1 MLGSFQSHF
10 WSRTKAVRLQPWSL
24 DRNWDRTEGE
34 RLLKARDFAAAEIHL
49 TRAAVD
55 GEKRGH
61 SAPKR
66 IQVRL
71 LLADAQRKQFH
82 GLHQDAKPE
91 KLAAAELTVRSAIE
105 LAART
110 NDRAA
115 YMRCLDALA
124 DIFGDQGNFAA
135 VEKVTRD
142 ALEIESTLPHPD
154 PLRMARR
161 VHRLGMTHHQAGR
174 IDEAIPMLE
183 KAVAMHEETFGP
195 DHLETGNQLTALGA
209 VYRAQGNHAEAQRC
223 LRRALKIHEKTQ
235 GVQSVEAVQ
244 DLHHLAGLLEESGDL
259 EGAAGLYE
267 RTLVF
272 KQREIGGNIDDLA
285 ELQMGMATL
294 YVNWQNYSR
303 ARELLLEC
311 VATFKRKGG
320 ARLAVG
326 YETLGYVE
334 ECSGRYAESAGELQL
349 AAKVWETLL
358 PERLPELVRCL
369 EHRAD
374 LLDLLRRKGDA
385 DRLRERIATLTPQLE
400 VELAAASSTT

>member
-1 MLGSFQSHF
+1 MLGTFQAHF
-10 WSRTKAVRLQPWSL
+10 WSGTKAVRLQPWSL
-24 DRNWDRTEGE
+24 DRNRDRTEGE

-55 GEKRGH
+55 AEKRGH

-66 IQVRL
+66 IHVRL

-82 GLHQDAKPE
+82 GPQETNPD

-110 NDRAA
+110 NDRVA
-115 YMRCLDALA
+115 YMQCLDALA
-124 DIFGDQGNFAA
+124 DIFGDQCNFAA

-142 ALEIESTLPHPD
+142 ALEIESALPHPE

-161 VHRLGMTHHQAGR
+161 VHRLGMVHHQAGR
-174 IDEAIPMLE
+174 ISEAIPMLE
-183 KAVAMHEETFGP
+183 KAVAIHEQTFGP
-195 DHLETGNQLTALGA
+195 DHLETGNQLTELGA
-209 VYRAQGNHAEAQRC
+209 VYRAQGNHEEAQRC
-223 LRRALKIHEKTQ
+223 LRRALKIHETTR
-235 GVQSVEAVQ
+235 GVQSTEAIQ
-244 DLHHLAGLLEESGDL
+244 DLHHLAGSIEESGDL
-259 EGAAGLYE
+259 GGAAALYE
-267 RTLVF
+267 RVLLF
-272 KQREIGGNIDDLA
+272 KNRAIGGNIDELA

-311 VATFKRKGG
+311 VATFRRKGG
-320 ARLAVG
+320 VRLAVG

-334 ECSGRYAESAGELQL
+334 ECSGRYAEASGELQL

-358 PERLPELVRCL
+358 PERLPELLRCL
-369 EHRAD
+369 GHRAD
-374 LLDLLRRKGDA
+374 LLELLRRKADA
-385 DRLRERIATLTPQLE
+385 ARLRERIAMLTSQLE
-400 VELAAASSTT
+400 GELAAAAG

>member
-1 MLGSFQSHF
+1 MLGSLPSTF
-10 WSRTKAVRLQPWSL
+10 WSGTKARRLQPWSL
-24 DRNWDRTEGE
+24 DRSWDRTEGE
-34 RLLKARDFAAAEIHL
+34 RLLKSRNFAAAEVHL
-49 TRAAVD
+49 VRAAVD
-55 GEKRGH
+55 AEKRGH

-71 LLADAQRKQFH
+71 LLADAQRKQFR
-82 GLHQDAKPE
+82 GLHEECNPD
-91 KLAAAELTVRSAIE
+91 KLAAAEMTVRSAIE

-110 NDRAA
+110 NDRVA

-142 ALEIESTLPHPD
+142 ALEIESKLPHPE

-161 VHRLGMTHHQAGR
+161 VHRLGMMHQQAGR

-183 KAVAMHEETFGP
+183 KAVAMYEQSYGP
-195 DHLETGNQLTALGA
+195 DHLETASQLTALGA
-209 VYRAQGNHAEAQRC
+209 VYRAQGNHEEAQKH
-223 LRRALKIHEKTQ
+223 LRRALKIHEKTR
-235 GVQSVEAVQ
+235 GVDSPEAIQ
-244 DLHHLAGLLEESGDL
+244 DLHHLAGSLEESGDL
-259 EGAAGLYE
+259 GGAAAQYE
-267 RTLVF
+267 RALLF
-272 KQREIGGNIDDLA
+272 KHRVIGGNIEELA

-311 VATFKRKGG
+311 VAGFRRKGG

-334 ECSGRYAESAGELQL
+334 ECSGRYAEAVGELQM
-349 AAKVWETLL
+349 AAKAWETLM
-358 PERLPELVRCL
+358 PERLPELLRCL

-374 LLDLLRRKGDA
+374 LLELLRRKGEA
-385 DRLRERIATLTPQLE
+385 ERLRERIATLAPRLE
-400 VELAAASSTT
+400 GELAAAV

>member
-1 MLGSFQSHF
+1 M
-10 WSRTKAVRLQPWSL
+10 RLRPWSL

-34 RLLKARDFAAAEIHL
+34 RLLKARDFAGAEIHL
-49 TRAAVD
+49 SRAAVD
-55 GEKRGH
+55 AEKRGH

-82 GLHQDAKPE
+82 GLHQDTNPD

-105 LAART
+105 LAAGT
-110 NDRAA
+110 NDRVA

-142 ALEIESTLPHPD
+142 ALEIESALPHPE

-161 VHRLGMTHHQAGR
+161 VHRLGMTHQQAGR
-174 IDEAIPMLE
+174 IDEAISMLE
-183 KAVAMHEETFGP
+183 KAVAMYEQTFGP

-209 VYRAQGNHAEAQRC
+209 AYRAQGKHEEAQKC
-223 LRRALKIHEKTQ
+223 LRRALKIHERTQ
-235 GVQSVEAVQ
+235 GVQSAEAIQ
-244 DLHHLAGLLEESGDL
+244 DLQYLAGSLEESGDL
-259 EGAAGLYE
+259 GGAAAQYE
-267 RTLVF
+267 RALLF
-272 KQREIGGNIDDLA
+272 EQRVIGGNIDELA

-320 ARLAVG
+320 VRLAVG

-334 ECSGRYAESAGELQL
+334 ECSGRYAEAVGELQL
-349 AAKVWETLL
+349 AAKVWETLM
-358 PERLPELVRCL
+358 PERLPELLRCL
-369 EHRAD
+369 GHRAD
-374 LLDLLRRKGDA
+374 LLELLRRKGDA
-385 DRLRERIATLTPQLE
+385 ERLRERIAILTPQLE
-400 VELAAASSTT
+400 SEFAAAR

>member
-1 MLGSFQSHF
+1 MLGSFQSHL
-10 WSRTKAVRLQPWSL
+10 WSRAKAAPLQPWSL

-34 RLLKARDFAAAEIHL
+34 RLLKSRDFAAAEIHL

-55 GEKRGH
+55 ADMRGH
-61 SAPKR
+61 SVPKR

-82 GLHQDAKPE
+82 GRYQDTNPD

-105 LAART
+105 MAART
-110 NDRAA
+110 SDRVA
-115 YMRCLDALA
+115 YMQCLDALA
-124 DIFGDQGNFAA
+124 DIFADQANFAA

-142 ALEIESTLPHPD
+142 ALDIESAMPHPE

-161 VHRLGMTHHQAGR
+161 VHRLGMVHQQAGR
-174 IDEAIPMLE
+174 SDEAIQMLE
-183 KAVAMHEETFGP
+183 KAVAIHEQTYGP
-195 DHLETGNQLTALGA
+195 DHLETANQLTALGA
-209 VYRAQGNHAEAQRC
+209 VYRAQGSHADAQKC
-223 LRRALKIHEKTQ
+223 LRRALKIHERTARAH
-235 GVQSVEAVQ
+235 SPEAVQ
-244 DLHHLAGLLEESGDL
+244 DLHHLAGSLEESGDIG
-259 EGAAGLYE
+259 GAAAQYE
-267 RTLVF
+267 RALVS
-272 KQREIGGNIDDLA
+272 KHRVIGGNLEEEA

-311 VATFKRKGG
+311 VGTFRRTGG
-320 ARLAVG
+320 VRLAVG

-334 ECSGRYAESAGELQL
+334 ECTGRYTEAVRELQL

-358 PERLPELVRCL
+358 PERLSELLRCL

-374 LLDLLRRKGDA
+374 LLELLRRKSDA
-385 DRLRERIATLTPQLE
+385 ERVRERIAILKPQLVDE
-400 VELAAASSTT
+400 IAAAG

>member
-10 WSRTKAVRLQPWSL
+10 WSGTKAVRLQPWSL

-34 RLLKARDFAAAEIHL
+34 RLLKVREYASAETHL

-82 GLHQDAKPE
+82 GPHQNANTD

-110 NDRAA
+110 NDRVA

-124 DIFGDQGNFAA
+124 DIFWDQGNFAA
-135 VEKVTRD
+135 AEKVTRD
-142 ALEIESTLPHPD
+142 AIEIESALPHPE

-161 VHRLGMTHHQAGR
+161 VYRLGMTHHHAGR

-183 KAVAMHEETFGP
+183 KAVAMYEGTFGP

-209 VYRAQGNHAEAQRC
+209 VYRAQGNREEAQRC
-223 LRRALKIHEKTQ
+223 LRRALKIHQTTQ
-235 GVQSVEAVQ
+235 GAQSAEAIE

-259 EGAAGLYE
+259 EGAAGIYE
-267 RTLVF
+267 RTLLF
-272 KQREIGGNIDDLA
+272 KHREIGGNIDEVA

-294 YVNWQNYSR
+294 YINWQNYSR

-320 ARLAVG
+320 TRFAVG

-334 ECSGRYAESAGELQL
+334 ECSGRYTESAAELQR

-358 PERLPELVRCL
+358 PERLPELLRCL

-374 LLDLLRRKGDA
+374 LLELLRRKGEA
-385 DRLRERIATLTPQLE
+385 ERLRERIATLRQPE
-400 VELAAASSTT
+400 GELAAAGPG

>member
-1 MLGSFQSHF
+1 MLASLQSNF
-10 WSRTKAVRLQPWSL
+10 WCATKARRLQPWSL

-34 RLLKARDFAAAEIHL
+34 RLLKSRDFAAAEIHL
-49 TRAAVD
+49 VRAAVD
-55 GEKRGH
+55 AEKRGH

-71 LLADAQRKQFH
+71 LLADAQRKQFR
-82 GLHQDAKPE
+82 GLHAESNPD
-91 KLAAAELTVRSAIE
+91 KLAAAEMTVRSAIE
-105 LAART
+105 MAART
-110 NDRAA
+110 NDRMA

-142 ALEIESTLPHPD
+142 ALEIESTLAHPE

-161 VHRLGMTHHQAGR
+161 VHRLGMIHQQSGR

-183 KAVAMHEETFGP
+183 KAVAMYEQTYGP
-195 DHLETGNQLTALGA
+195 EHLETGNQLTALGA
-209 VYRAQGNHAEAQRC
+209 AYRAQGNHEEAQKH
-223 LRRALKIHEKTQ
+223 LRRALKIHENTR
-235 GVQSVEAVQ
+235 GVQSPEAIQ
-244 DLHHLAGLLEESGDL
+244 DLHHLAGSLEESGDL
-259 EGAAGLYE
+259 GGAAAQYE
-267 RTLVF
+267 RALLF
-272 KQREIGGNIDDLA
+272 KHRVIGGDIDELA

-311 VATFKRKGG
+311 VAGFRRKGG

-334 ECSGRYAESAGELQL
+334 ECSGRYAEAVRELQL
-349 AAKVWETLL
+349 AAKVWETLM
-358 PERLPELVRCL
+358 PERLPELLRCL

-374 LLDLLRRKGDA
+374 LLELLRRKGEA
-385 DRLRERIATLTPQLE
+385 ERLRERIATLAPQLE
-400 VELAAASSTT
+400 GEFAAAG

>member
-10 WSRTKAVRLQPWSL
+10 WSGTKAVRLQPWSL

-34 RLLKARDFAAAEIHL
+34 RLLKARDYAAAEEHL
-49 TRAAVD
+49 TRAAAD
-55 GEKRGH
+55 GEERGH

-82 GLHQDAKPE
+82 GPQARNPE
-91 KLAAAELTVRSAIE
+91 KLAAAEQTVRTAIE

-110 NDRAA
+110 SDRLA

-124 DIFGDQGNFAA
+124 EIFGDQGNFAA

-142 ALEIESTLPHPD
+142 ALEIESTLPHPE
-154 PLRMARR
+154 PMRMARR
-161 VHRLGMTHHQAGR
+161 VHRLGMTHQQTGR
-174 IDEAIPMLE
+174 IDEAIPLLE
-183 KAVAMHEETFGP
+183 KAVAMCEETYGL

-209 VYRAQGNHAEAQRC
+209 AYRTQGNHEEARRC
-223 LRRALKIHEKTQ
+223 LQRALKIHEKTR

-244 DLHHLAGLLEESGDL
+244 DLYHLAGLLEESGDL
-259 EGAAGLYE
+259 EGAAGIYE
-267 RTLVF
+267 RTLLF
-272 KQREIGGNIDDLA
+272 KHREIGGDIDEVAD
-285 ELQMGMATL
+285 LQMGMATL
-294 YVNWQNYSR
+294 YINWQNYSR

-320 ARLAVG
+320 SRLAVG

-334 ECSGRYAESAGELQL
+334 ECSGRYAESAGELQR
-349 AAKVWETLL
+349 AAKVWETQL
-358 PERLPELVRCL
+358 PERLPELLRCL
-369 EHRAD
+369 THRAD
-374 LLDLLRRKGDA
+374 LLELLRRKGEA
-385 DRLRERIATLTPQLE
+385 DRLRERIVTLTPE
-400 VELAAASSTT
+400 PEGELVAVGPG

>member
-1 MLGSFQSHF
+1 MLGSFQSQF

-34 RLLKARDFAAAEIHL
+34 RLLKARDYAAAEIHL

-55 GEKRGH
+55 GEKQGH

-71 LLADAQRKQFH
+71 LLADAQRKQFQGTH
-82 GLHQDAKPE
+82 GQNPE

-124 DIFGDQGNFAA
+124 EIFGDQGNFAA

-142 ALEIESTLPHPD
+142 AIEIESTLPHPE

-161 VHRLGMTHHQAGR
+161 VHRLGMTHHQSGR
-174 IDEAIPMLE
+174 IDEAVPMLE
-183 KAVAMHEETFGP
+183 KAVAMYEQNFGP
-195 DHLETGNQLTALGA
+195 DHLETGNQLKELGA
-209 VYRAQGNHAEAQRC
+209 VYRAQGNRAEAERC
-223 LRRALKIHEKTQ
+223 LRRALKIHEAAL
-235 GVQSVEAVQ
+235 GGQSAEAIE
-244 DLHHLAGLLEESGDL
+244 DLHHLAGLLEESGDWD
-259 EGAAGLYE
+259 GASAIYE
-267 RTLVF
+267 RTLLF
-272 KQREIGGNIDDLA
+272 KQRAIGGNIDELA
-285 ELQMGMATL
+285 ELQLGMATL
-294 YVNWQNYSR
+294 YINWQNYSR
-303 ARELLLEC
+303 ARELMLEC

-320 ARLAVG
+320 ARFAVS
-326 YETLGYVE
+326 YETLAYVE
-334 ECSGRYAESAGELQL
+334 ECSGRYAEAAAQLQL

-358 PERLPELVRCL
+358 PERLAELVNCL
-369 EHRAD
+369 KHRAD
-374 LLDLLRRKGDA
+374 LLDLLRRKTEA
-385 DRLRERIATLTPQLE
+385 DRLRERIAGLMPQAE
-400 VELAAASSTT
+400 GELAAAGRG

>member
-10 WSRTKAVRLQPWSL
+10 WSGPKAVRLQPWSL

-34 RLLKARDFAAAEIHL
+34 RLLKAREYASAETHL

-82 GLHQDAKPE
+82 GPQNTNPE
-91 KLAAAELTVRSAIE
+91 KLAAAELTVRSAID

-110 NDRAA
+110 NDRVA

-124 DIFGDQGNFAA
+124 EIFADQGNFAA

-142 ALEIESTLPHPD
+142 ALEIESTLPHPE

-183 KAVAMHEETFGP
+183 KAVAMYETTFGP

-209 VYRAQGNHAEAQRC
+209 VYRAQGNREEAQRC
-223 LRRALKIHEKTQ
+223 LRRALKIHETTQ
-235 GVQSVEAVQ
+235 GGQSPEAIE
-244 DLHHLAGLLEESGDL
+244 DLHHLAGLLEESGDW
-259 EGAAGLYE
+259 EGAANIYE
-267 RTLVF
+267 RTLLF
-272 KQREIGGNIDDLA
+272 KQRTIGGNIDELA

-294 YVNWQNYSR
+294 YINWQNYSR

-311 VATFKRKGG
+311 VATFKRTGG
-320 ARLAVG
+320 ARFAVG

-334 ECSGRYAESAGELQL
+334 ECSGRYAEAASELQL

-358 PERLPELVRCL
+358 PERLPELVNCL
-369 EHRAD
+369 KHRSD
-374 LLDLLRRKGDA
+374 LLDLLRRKTEA
-385 DRLRERIATLTPQLE
+385 ERLRERIATLMPQPE
-400 VELAAASSTT
+400 GELAAATPA